1 MESYLIISSPIGKIM
16 ITEQDNKITQIKLT
30 DEEVSVVNNNI
41 SELLIKTRL
50 ELEEYFCGQKT
61 NFDIP
66 TSLNGSDFQVRVWNE
81 LLNIPYGEVRTYGEI
96 AKLVGNE
103 NASRAVGM
111 ACNKNPLMIIVPC
124 HRVIGKNK
132 KLVGYEY
139 GIDIKQKLLDLES
152 SRFDE

>member
-41 SELLIKTRL
+41 SGLLIKTKL

-139 GIDIKQKLLDLES
+139 GIDIKQKLLDLEG